1 MRALMPEQRKGRSR
15 LAAVRVGRS
24 PAAASPSRRRRKS
37 GSGSTAARPVPT
49 PGPSRSRTRTRREG
63 KRRALARSASEPLL
77 WFGDARVHDVPP
89 HGPGLGL
96 GLDCP
101 PSPPPPPLER
111 PHTCFDVFA
120 PEFGRSPSYASLTSP
135 CPREEAK
142 VVVSVTVEGSVGPVK
157 AMVRLG
163 ASVGEAI
170 AAVVERYAREG
181 RSPRLDP
188 AAAESFQ
195 LHHSHFSLE
204 TCDRN
209 HSGLIKLANHSGFLE
224 IELQSLNKK
233 DRIGDVGGRNFYLH
247 KNDSSNDGLYLQG
260 QEEPGADPSGGD
272 ISRHSSSGVGQASGG
287 ATSQHQV
294 LTIVIS
300 KLDKIG
306 RRTRRI
312 WRFITCNNCA

>member
-1 MRALMPEQRKGRSR
+1 MLPTPGRSFLFPSVASTTKDIAVTSKSKQTFFFYLHRPTDDTARSATTTGTRHALPEIATRRTTHGRTHADAGEDGMRALMPEQRKGRSR

-120 PEFGRSPSYASLTSP
+120 PDFGRSPSYASLTSP
-135 CPREEAK
+135 CPRE
-142 VVVSVTVEGSVGPVK
+142 VRYGP
-157 AMVRLG
+157 APP
-163 ASVGEAI
+163 AS
-170 AAVVERYAREG
+170 
-181 RSPRLDP
+181 
-188 AAAESFQ
+188 
-195 LHHSHFSLE
+195 
-204 TCDRN
+204 
-209 HSGLIKLANHSGFLE
+209 
-224 IELQSLNKK
+224 
-233 DRIGDVGGRNFYLH
+233 
-247 KNDSSNDGLYLQG
+247 
-260 QEEPGADPSGGD
+260 
-272 ISRHSSSGVGQASGG
+272 
-287 ATSQHQV
+287 
-294 LTIVIS
+294 
-300 KLDKIG
+300 
-306 RRTRRI
+306 
-312 WRFITCNNCA
+312 

>member
-1 MRALMPEQRKGRSR
+1 MRALMQEQRNRNGRSR
-15 LAAVRVGRS
+15 LSGVRVGRS
-24 PAAASPSRRRRKS
+24 PAAASPSRRRRRRRKS
-37 GSGSTAARPVPT
+37 GSGLAAAAPQL
-49 PGPSRSRTRTRREG
+49 GPSRSRTRTRRDG
-63 KRRALARSASEPLL
+63 KRRALARSASEPAL
-77 WFGDARVHDVPP
+77 WLGDARVHAVPP
-89 HGPGLGL
+89 HGVEHELE
-96 GLDCP
+96 CP
-101 PSPPPPPLER
+101 PSPPAPPLER

-120 PEFGRSPSYASLTSP
+120 PEESVFGRSPSAASLAKLCSRD
-135 CPREEAK
+135 REEAK

-195 LHHSHFSLE
+195 LHHSHFSL
-204 TCDRN
+204 
-209 HSGLIKLANHSGFLE
+209 
-224 IELQSLNKK
+224 QSLNKNDK
-233 DRIGDVGGRNFYLH
+233 IGDVGGRNFYLH
-247 KNDSSNDGLYLQG
+247 KNDSSNGLYLQG
-260 QEEPGADPSGGD
+260 QEPPDANSSRSDISSSSSLGQPSGG
-272 ISRHSSSGVGQASGG
+272 A
-287 ATSQHQV
+287 ATNQYQV

-312 WRFITCNNCA
+312 WRFITCNNCT